1 MTDKKLI
8 SKLYEEFIQLNIKN
22 NPILKYARELN
33 RHFFKEDLQST
44 EKMFSLSEMQSRIT
58 KRCHSA
64 LITMAIIK
72 KATTNNC

>member
-33 RHFFKEDLQST
+33 RHFFKEDLEST
-44 EKMFSLSEMQSRIT
+44 EKMFSMSEMQIRTT
-58 KRCHSA
+58 KRYHSA